1 MWDRVFVGIILDFVF
16 PTKWQIEL
24 LEMVCLCHS
33 PCIFV
38 GFIVLLCFFLAFLF
52 ISAFCIL
59 HDFQYL
65 SFLLYLLP
73 IKMFNLLSA
82 LVTYGFTSCLCHP
95 ISDLLIVSTC
105 VKFPSLVSQMSNL
118 PFVFMKSHLT
128 MLVAANR
135 LPGNVAK
142 PVVKQVGNWLESI
155 TLQHYRALFT
165 QQT

>member
-1 MWDRVFVGIILDFVF
+1 MVF
-16 PTKWQIEL
+16 
-24 LEMVCLCHS
+24 LCHS

-38 GFIVLLCFFLAFLF
+38 GFVLL
-52 ISAFCIL
+52 SAFCIL
-59 HDFQYL
+59 HDSQCL
-65 SFLLYLLP
+65 PFLLYLIP

-82 LVTYGFTSCLCHP
+82 LVTCGFTSCLFHP
-95 ISDLLIVSTC
+95 TSDSLIVCTC

-128 MLVAANR
+128 MLVAAYR

-155 TLQHYRALFT
+155 TLQHFRAPFT

>member
-1 MWDRVFVGIILDFVF
+1 MSFQPNDKLSFLKWSAFVIALAY
-16 PTKWQIEL
+16 L
-24 LEMVCLCHS
+24 L
-33 PCIFV
+33 
-38 GFIVLLCFFLAFLF
+38 VLLFYFV

-59 HDFQYL
+59 HDSQCL
-65 SFLLYLLP
+65 PFLLYLLP

-95 ISDLLIVSTC
+95 TSDLLIVSTC

-128 MLVAANR
+128 MLVAAYR

-155 TLQHYRALFT
+155 TLQHYRAPFT